1 MPLGLCEKKAVF
13 LFLACI
19 SIMDEIVVLVAAGS
33 EEEGLKISR
42 ILVEEKVVA
51 CVNILPGIRSVFRW
65 EEKVTEEKEVLLVA
79 KTVSGAFDRV
89 VSVVRANHSYAIPEI
104 IALPIQSGLSEYLSW
119 VREMVSAPA

>member
-1 MPLGLCEKKAVF
+1 
-13 LFLACI
+13 
-19 SIMDEIVVLVAAGS
+19 MDEIVVLVAAGS